1 VKTAIL
7 GGGLSGLTLARLLQE
22 NGRDVVVLEAEREYG
37 GLCRS
42 KTDRGFTFDTGG
54 SHIIFTRDT
63 AVLAFMRRMIAGNE
77 QRNNRN
83 TKIFYKQQF
92 VKYPFENGLF
102 DLPPEDRFFCING
115 FIKNLIAVEKGEIP
129 APANFREWIC
139 YTFGNGIAECYMVP
153 YNEKIWKYPTDH
165 MSLHWVDGRIPR
177 PPVEDI
183 IRSAIGIGTEG
194 YTHQSVFSYPLDG
207 GIEALVRAIAQPIE
221 KFTRTGFVVT
231 SIKKSGKQWQISNGT
246 ENILADQ
253 CICTMPVQHLL
264 SCLEGVPCEVK
275 NAAGALKYNAIACV
289 NIGIKGPVPAISW
302 LYVPD
307 PAIGR
312 TNRISFPSG
321 YSPHNAPDG
330 CSAILAEIT
339 HQPGDEVA
347 GMTDAELIREVV
359 DMLQGMQILQKEQV
373 VYSSVE
379 RQPFAYVVY
388 DLEYQKNIAIVR
400 EYCSE
405 IGIPLVGRFAQ
416 FEYLNMDG
424 CIRSVMDFVASIGLE

>member
-22 NGRDVVVLEAEREYG
+22 QGRDVVVLEAERDYG

-42 KTDRGFTFDTGG
+42 KTDKGFTFDTGG
-54 SHIIFTRDT
+54 SHIIFSRDT
-63 AVLAFMRRMIAGNE
+63 EVLDFMRRMITGNE
-77 QRNNRN
+77 QRMERN
-83 TKIFYKQQF
+83 TKIFYKNQF

-115 FIKNLIAVEKGEIP
+115 FIKTLIAVEKGEIP

-139 YTFGNGIAECYMVP
+139 YTFGDGIAECYMIP
-153 YNEKIWKYPTDH
+153 YNEKIWKYPTDL
-165 MSLHWVDGRIPR
+165 MSHHWVDGRIPR
-177 PPVEDI
+177 PPVEDV
-183 IRSAIGIGTEG
+183 IRSAVGIGTEG
-194 YTHQSVFSYPLDG
+194 YIHQAVFSYPLDG

-221 KFTRTGFVVT
+221 PCIKTGFVVT
-231 SIKKSGKQWQISNGT
+231 SIKKSGKQWQINNGHET
-246 ENILADQ
+246 ILADQ

-264 SCLEGVPCEVK
+264 SCLENVPVAVK
-275 NAAGALKYNAIACV
+275 KAAASLKYNALVCV
-289 NIGIKGPVPAISW
+289 NIGVKGPVPELSW

-307 PAIGR
+307 PALGR

-339 HQPGDEVA
+339 HRPGDEVA
-347 GMTDAELIREVV
+347 GMSDAELIREVV
-359 DMLQGMQILQKEQV
+359 DMLEGMQILHKDHV

-388 DLEYQKNIAIVR
+388 DLGYQKNIAIVT
-400 EYCSE
+400 EYCNKT
-405 IGIPLVGRFAQ
+405 GIPLVGRFAQ

-424 CIRSVMDFVASIGLE
+424 CIRSVMDFVAARQRE